1 MHKWLNWIKSK
12 EIPAQFGENFLLGLI
27 LNSNFTKETII
38 LYTTYKKEV
47 SEKRSA
53 MLHNS
58 TVDAQINH
66 RSIRK
71 FKDEVLNKEQLE
83 TLYTVFQHTAT
94 SMFMQNAS
102 LLHVTDPEQKKKIQ
116 ELCNQKYVGAEGD
129 LFIFIVD
136 LYRNQQI
143 RQQLG
148 KDDGR
153 VHTTDIFFQAMED
166 TLLAF
171 QNVANAVESMG
182 LGYVP
187 LGTVND
193 HPLEMLKTLNLPKL
207 TFPVLGMQVG
217 VPDQEPQ
224 LKPRLPLE
232 YTCFEGSYKKDF
244 DVKDLKDYDDVVTT
258 YYDLRDANRRIDSFT
273 KQITGKKLD
282 NHETDRDQLPEE
294 LHEQGLCLD

>member
-1 MHKWLNWIKSK
+1 MI
-12 EIPAQFGENFLLGLI
+12 
-27 LNSNFTKETII
+27 
-38 LYTTYKKEV
+38 
-47 SEKRSA
+47 
-53 MLHNS
+53 HNS
-58 TVDAQINH
+58 TIDAQVNH

-71 FKDEVLNKEQLE
+71 FKNETLNKEQLT

-102 LLHVTDPEQKKKIQ
+102 LLHITDPKQKQRIQ
-116 ELCNQKYVGAEGD
+116 ELCNQKYVGTECD

-166 TLLAF
+166 TLLAY
-171 QNVANAVESMG
+171 QNVANAVESMN

-193 HPLEMLKTLNLPKL
+193 HPLEMLK
-207 TFPVLGMQVG
+207 
-217 VPDQEPQ
+217 
-224 LKPRLPLE
+224 
-232 YTCFEGSYKKDF
+232 
-244 DVKDLKDYDDVVTT
+244 
-258 YYDLRDANRRIDSFT
+258 
-273 KQITGKKLD
+273 
-282 NHETDRDQLPEE
+282 E
-294 LHEQGLCLD
+294 L

>member
-1 MHKWLNWIKSK
+1 MI
-12 EIPAQFGENFLLGLI
+12 
-27 LNSNFTKETII
+27 
-38 LYTTYKKEV
+38 
-47 SEKRSA
+47 
-53 MLHNS
+53 HNS
-58 TVDAQINH
+58 TIDAQLNH
-66 RSIRK
+66 KSIRK
-71 FKDEVLNKEQLE
+71 FKDTTLNQEQLE
-83 TLYTVFQHTAT
+83 TLYSVFSHTAT

-102 LLHVTDPEQKKKIQ
+102 LLHITDPAKRAKIR
-116 ELCNQKYVGAEGD
+116 ELCGQKYVGAEGD

-166 TLLAF
+166 TLLAY

-193 HPLEMLKTLNLPKL
+193 HPLKMLETLNLPKL
-207 TFPVLGMQVG
+207 TFPVLALQVG

-224 LKPRLPLE
+224 LKPRLPLKF
-232 YTCFEGSYKKDF
+232 TCFEEDYPTDF
-244 DVKDLKDYDDVVTT
+244 NVKDLADYDQVVTT
-258 YYDLRDANRRIDSFT
+258 YYDLRDSNRRIDSFT
-273 KQITGKKLD
+273 KQITGAKLD
-282 NHETDRDQLPEE
+282 NHITDRDQLPEE
-294 LHEQGLCLD
+294 LHQQELCLDWK

>member
-1 MHKWLNWIKSK
+1 MIHN
-12 EIPAQFGENFLLGLI
+12 
-27 LNSNFTKETII
+27 ETIDTQ
-38 LYTTYKKEV
+38 L
-47 SEKRSA
+47 
-53 MLHNS
+53 
-58 TVDAQINH
+58 NH

-71 FKDEVLNKEQLE
+71 FKDQTLTKEQLE
-83 TLYTVFQHTAT
+83 TLYSVFGQTPT

-102 LLHVTDPEQKKKIQ
+102 LLHVTDPEEKKKIQ
-116 ELCNQKYVGAEGD
+116 KLCNQKYVGAEGD

-143 RQQLG
+143 RKQLD

-153 VHTTDIFFQAMED
+153 VHTTDIFFQAIED

-193 HPLEMLKTLNLPKL
+193 HPLDLLKTLDLPEL

-217 VPDQEPQ
+217 MPDQKPQ
-224 LKPRLPLE
+224 LKPRLPKE
-232 YTCFEGSYKKDF
+232 IMHMENHYQVFENP
-244 DVKDLKDYDDVVTT
+244 LKDIEAYDEEITG
-258 YYDLRDANRRIDSFT
+258 YYDTRDSNHRVDRFS
-273 KQITGKKLD
+273 KQVADKM
-282 NHETDRDQLPEE
+282 ETLPPKRLALLEVIQQQGF
-294 LHEQGLCLD
+294 LKEQ

>member
-1 MHKWLNWIKSK
+1 MKSK
-12 EIPAQFGENFLLGLI
+12 KGDYMIN
-27 LNSNFTKETII
+27 
-38 LYTTYKKEV
+38 
-47 SEKRSA
+47 
-53 MLHNS
+53 NS
-58 TVDAQINH
+58 TIDHQLNH

-71 FKDEVLNKEQLE
+71 FKDQTLMPEQLQ
-83 TLYTVFQHTAT
+83 TLYSVFQHTAT

-102 LLHVTDPEQKKKIQ
+102 LLHITDEAKRTKIRQ
-116 ELCNQKYVGAEGD
+116 LCNQNYVGAEGD

-166 TLLAF
+166 TVLAF
-171 QNVANAVESMG
+171 QNVANAMESMD

-187 LGTVND
+187 LGTIND
-193 HPLEMLKTLNLPKL
+193 HPLEMLKVLDLPEL

-217 VPDQEPQ
+217 IPDQAPQ

-232 YTCFEGSYKKDF
+232 FTCFEESYPRDF
-244 DVKDLKDYDDVVTT
+244 KVKDLKDYDEVVTT

-273 KQITGKKLD
+273 KQITGAKL
-282 NHETDRDQLPEE
+282 NLHETDRDQIAEE
-294 LHEQGLCLD
+294 LQKQGLCLDWKVK

>member
-1 MHKWLNWIKSK
+1 MIHNY
-12 EIPAQFGENFLLGLI
+12 
-27 LNSNFTKETII
+27 TIDKQ
-38 LYTTYKKEV
+38 T
-47 SEKRSA
+47 
-53 MLHNS
+53 
-58 TVDAQINH
+58 NH

-71 FKDEVLNKEQLE
+71 FKDQILLPEQLK

-102 LLHVTDPEQKKKIQ
+102 LLHITDEKQKKQIQ
-116 ELCNQKYVGAEGD
+116 KLCNQKYVGAEGD

-143 RQQLG
+143 RKQLD

-171 QNVANAVESMG
+171 QNVANAVESMD

-187 LGTVND
+187 LGTIND
-193 HPLEMLKTLNLPKL
+193 HPKKMLKTLDLPKL

-217 VPDQEPQ
+217 IPDQEPQ
-224 LKPRLPLE
+224 LKPRLPIE
-232 YTCFEGSYKKDF
+232 FTCFEGQYNKDF
-244 DVKDLKDYDDVVTT
+244 DVKKLSDYDKVVTT

-273 KQITGKKLD
+273 KQITGAKLN
-282 NHETDRDQLPEE
+282 NHETDRDELPEL
-294 LHEQGLCLD
+294 LHNQELCLDWK

>member
-1 MHKWLNWIKSK
+1 MI
-12 EIPAQFGENFLLGLI
+12 
-27 LNSNFTKETII
+27 
-38 LYTTYKKEV
+38 
-47 SEKRSA
+47 
-53 MLHNS
+53 HNS
-58 TVDAQINH
+58 TIDKQINH

-71 FKDEVLNKEQLE
+71 FKDQLLLPEQLK

-102 LLHVTDPEQKKKIQ
+102 LLHITDPAKRQKIQ

-129 LFIFIVD
+129 LFIFVVD

-166 TLLAF
+166 TILAF
-171 QNVANAVESMG
+171 QNVANAVESMD

-193 HPLEMLKTLNLPKL
+193 HPKKMLATLDLPKL
-207 TFPVLGMQVG
+207 TFPVFGMQVG

-232 YTCFEGSYKKDF
+232 FTCFEDKYNKDF
-244 DVKDLKDYDDVVTT
+244 DVKDLADYDQVVTT

-273 KQITGKKLD
+273 KQITGAKLN
-282 NHETDRDQLPEE
+282 NHETDRDELPEL
-294 LHEQGLCLD
+294 LHEQGLCLDWK

>member
-1 MHKWLNWIKSK
+1 
-12 EIPAQFGENFLLGLI
+12 
-27 LNSNFTKETII
+27 
-38 LYTTYKKEV
+38 
-47 SEKRSA
+47 

-116 ELCNQKYVGAEGD
+116 ELCNQKYVGAVGD

-171 QNVANAVESMG
+171 QNVAN
-182 LGYVP
+182 
-187 LGTVND
+187 TVND
-193 HPLEMLKTLNLPKL
+193 HPLEMLKTLDLPKL

-282 NHETDRDQLPEE
+282 DHETDRD
-294 LHEQGLCLD
+294 